1 MAPDRLSV
9 ASACGKLLSQA
20 GGSGP
25 DRSAMQVFFHEA
37 QRQHDPQHFLV
48 AGTLRPSPEQPARTD
63 ALLAAVRNLGL
74 QVQTPGDR
82 GMAPIAAVHSTD
94 YLRFLQTIHERWS
107 ALPGAGPEVVPNI
120 HPDSLP
126 VAYPV
131 HPAGLAGCHQ
141 ADTAC
146 PIGPHT
152 WHSAYWSAQ
161 TAIAAAD
168 AVLRGAAS
176 AYALCRPPGHHA
188 TSDRAGGFCFL
199 SNAAI
204 AAERCLR
211 AGRRPAVLDIDL
223 HHGNG
228 TQQVFYERRD
238 VLTVSIHADPSRFYP
253 FFWGHAGERGAG
265 PGHGY
270 NLNLPL
276 ALGTGDDG
284 FLAALAEASERIR
297 LFGADLLVLAVGLDA
312 FEGDPFA
319 GLAVTTGGFG
329 RIATA
334 CVSLGLPTVLVQ
346 EGGYLSPE
354 LTRNLESFLASWLRP
369 APSGR

>member
-1 MAPDRLSV
+1 M
-9 ASACGKLLSQA
+9 K
-20 GGSGP
+20 
-25 DRSAMQVFFHEA
+25 VFFHEA

-48 AGTLRPSPEQPARTD
+48 AGTLRPSPEQPARIE
-63 ALLAAVRNLGL
+63 ALLAAVRALGL
-74 QVQTPGDR
+74 EVRAPMDR

-94 YLRFLQTIHERWS
+94 YLAFLRTIHERWS

-120 HPDSLP
+120 HPEGRSL
-126 VAYPV
+126 VYPD
-131 HPAGLAGCHQ
+131 HPAGLAGYHQ

-168 AVLRGAAS
+168 AVLGGAAS

-188 TSDRAGGFCFL
+188 TIDRAGGFCFL
-199 SNAAI
+199 SNTAI

-228 TQQVFYERRD
+228 TQQVFYDRHD

-253 FFWGHAGERGAG
+253 FFWGHAGERGTG

-276 ALGTGDDG
+276 ALGTGDEG
-284 FLAALAEASERIR
+284 FLAALEEAGERIR
-297 LFGADLLVLAVGLDA
+297 LFGADILVLATGLDA
-312 FEGDPFA
+312 FEGDPFG
-319 GLAVTTGGFG
+319 GLKVTTGGFA
-329 RIATA
+329 RIAA
-334 CVSLGLPTVLVQ
+334 GCAGLALPMVLVQ

-354 LTRNLESFLASWLRP
+354 LSRNLETFLRALI
-369 APSGR
+369 